1 MFQTFCQTLFHMTWT
16 AAAAALVVMAL
27 RLVLN
32 RKVPR
37 WVICGLWLDPRGA
50 PGAGPHGDRL
60 CGRAAACHGG
70 Q

>member
-37 WVICGLWLDPRGA
+37 WVICGLWLVVSSSAVASETLIFPSKSMR
-50 PGAGPHGDRL
+50 
-60 CGRAAACHGG
+60 
-70 Q
+70 